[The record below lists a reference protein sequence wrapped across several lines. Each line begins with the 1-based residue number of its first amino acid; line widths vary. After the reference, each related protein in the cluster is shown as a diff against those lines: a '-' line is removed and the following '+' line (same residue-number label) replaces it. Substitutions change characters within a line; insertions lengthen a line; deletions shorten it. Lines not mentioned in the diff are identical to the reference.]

1 MNPTQTKDL
10 AAAAT
15 PIVAWTSLS
24 QVNDVA
30 ALIGTLLGIAFLLWR
45 WQREAN
51 KEP

>member
-10 AAAAT
+10 ATAAT
-15 PIVAWTSLS
+15 PIVAFTSLS